1 MAAATSALRK
11 GARPLHD
18 RCTMPLTA
26 KAERRKRRKASEV
39 AAASVEPEVA
49 TEAPEP
55 PAEPHNESEMEV
67 EPAAPDQ
74 TANRLLLMTAEH
86 EAAVARRLL
95 QQGGRC
101 WLHQLIDDD
110 SEVFES
116 EAKEEMVIVA
126 REVDDYCLM
135 VGDTRPEG
143 IFGSTLAAEAV
154 VAARDFEECV
164 RVGTIVGRG
173 RLGDWVVP
181 DLSEEYDDLTE
192 AEEAEARGLAARAS
206 YRRAIHRLKAAFPEL
221 PTPDPVVRR
230 CVCSSGAPRW
240 PWALDINC
248 VDGSYC
254 RGPDECRP
262 FSKVKFLWRRA
273 WGMGSISAE
282 LGSAYLY
289 REARQRVHDRWCAAG
304 PRLPRGQ
311 KKSVG

>member
-1 MAAATSALRK
+1 M
-11 GARPLHD
+11 
-18 RCTMPLTA
+18 
-26 KAERRKRRKASEV
+26 
-39 AAASVEPEVA
+39 
-49 TEAPEP
+49 
-55 PAEPHNESEMEV
+55 
-67 EPAAPDQ
+67 
-74 TANRLLLMTAEH
+74 
-86 EAAVARRLL
+86 
-95 QQGGRC
+95 
-101 WLHQLIDDD
+101 
-110 SEVFES
+110 
-116 EAKEEMVIVA
+116 IVA

-154 VAARDFEECV
+154 VAARDFESCV
-164 RVGTIVGRG
+164 RYGKIVGRG

-192 AEEAEARGLAARAS
+192 AAEAEARGLAVRAS
-206 YRRAIHRLKAAFPEL
+206 YRLAIHRLKAAFPEL

-248 VDGSYC
+248 VDDSYC

>member
-1 MAAATSALRK
+1 MPRNQGIGRTGRKHKKSAAHNIHRQPKAT
-11 GARPLHD
+11 
-18 RCTMPLTA
+18 T
-26 KAERRKRRKASEV
+26 
-39 AAASVEPEVA
+39 EPTVA

-164 RVGTIVGRG
+164 RDGTIVGRG

-206 YRRAIHRLKAAFPEL
+206 YRRAIHQLKAAFPEL

-230 CVCSSGAPRW
+230 CVCSPGAPRW

-248 VDGSYC
+248 VDWSYC

-262 FSKVKFLWRRA
+262 FSEVMFLWRSA
-273 WGMGSISAE
+273 WREAHLPPINWPRVPLPQSSAARLRP
-282 LGSAYLY
+282 LGSRRAQAP
-289 REARQRVHDRWCAAG
+289 ARAEKIRGLTGISRAHFRVSA
-304 PRLPRGQ
+304 
-311 KKSVG
+311 